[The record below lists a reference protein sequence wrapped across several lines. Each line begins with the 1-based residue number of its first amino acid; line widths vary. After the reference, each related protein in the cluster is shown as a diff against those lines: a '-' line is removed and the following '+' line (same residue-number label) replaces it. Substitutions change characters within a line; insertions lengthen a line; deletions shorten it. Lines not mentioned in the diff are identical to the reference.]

1 MLPSEASLVSARRV
15 LVVGIG
21 GLGTA
26 AATALGRAG
35 IGTIGLCDFDAV
47 EISNLPRQVL
57 YDESD
62 IGTAKPDA
70 AARRLSALAPGTSFE
85 LHRFRFGES
94 NLEET
99 IAFARRYE
107 FLIDGTDTPA
117 SKYRLNDIAVAARR
131 PLAHAGVTGF
141 RGQLL
146 GIAPGKT
153 ACLRCVFPDHSD
165 ADEGPACSE
174 AGVLGPLVGVFGML
188 QAAAALA
195 YFANRAGEFGDRL
208 VVADHGRWRTVRT
221 SRDRNCRTCGT
232 T

>member
-1 MLPSEASLVSARRV
+1 MPPSESSLGSARRV

-35 IGTIGLCDFDAV
+35 IETIGLCDFDAV

-70 AARRLSALAPGTSFE
+70 AARRLAAIAPGTSFE
-85 LHRFRFGES
+85 LHRFRFGEA
-94 NLEET
+94 NLEDT
-99 IAFARRYE
+99 IAFVRRYD

-146 GIAPGKT
+146 EIAPGNT
-153 ACLRCVFPDHSD
+153 ACLRCVFPDNSD
-165 ADEGPACSE
+165 ADDGPTCSE

-195 YFANRAGEFGDRL
+195 YFTNPDRTFGNRL
-208 VVADHGRWRTVRT
+208 VLADHGRWRTLHTR
-221 SRDRNCRTCGT
+221 RDRTCRTCGT
-232 T
+232 S